1 MRGGATSR
9 AFPPSLADCLNGP
22 DRKRSIRPRDQSP
35 IRATEME
42 SLVLKICVLPLMF
55 VVLDAWALHRLASF
69 RRIELMPWAPA
80 AGRRLAGRSD
90 IAR

>member
-1 MRGGATSR
+1 
-9 AFPPSLADCLNGP
+9 
-22 DRKRSIRPRDQSP
+22 
-35 IRATEME
+35 
-42 SLVLKICVLPLMF
+42 VLKNCVLPLMF